1 MDLKATACSRL
12 RVNPENFQTRI
23 SVKGA
28 LDLAASSITIRNW
41 GLSVIRLLSASS
53 TYSRTTIRPELKGS
67 YSAEGSCS
75 TTISTGALRATIS
88 SIGSVRLSL
97 TG

>member
-1 MDLKATACSRL
+1 MLPPAGESGELPNQNLCER
-12 RVNPENFQTRI
+12 
-23 SVKGA
+23 SVG
-28 LDLAASSITIRNW
+28 LAASSITIRNW

-75 TTISTGALRATIS
+75 TTISTGALRATIN